1 MIQWK
6 KDAFKYLLL
15 IIFLGILPYI
25 VQDEYLVSTF
35 AFTGIF
41 SIAMF
46 GLVLLIG
53 YGGLLSLGHGAFFGI
68 GVYATGI
75 LTVKA
80 GLPPIAAFLIG
91 IVVSSLIACIIG
103 FPALRLI
110 GFLLAIATLGFGII
124 ISIVWEEL
132 VEITG
137 GVSGLPDVPPFSIFG
152 YTVEGDFQY
161 YYLIWTIAVIIM
173 ILTVNIANSRIG
185 RALLAIQGD
194 EEAADAMGINI
205 LKYKIKIFALSAAY
219 ASIAGSLYAHYVE
232 FASPGSCDL
241 MVSLML
247 PISLII
253 AGRYSVWGG
262 IIGAILYVNVPILLE
277 PVGDYNLLAFGM
289 ILLLIMIFMP
299 QGLAGGLESLFNKIR
314 EKVFKPDTA

>member
-1 MIQWK
+1 MIPWK
-6 KDAFKYLLL
+6 KGVWKYLLL
-15 IIFLGILPYI
+15 IIFLGILPYLI
-25 VQDEYLVSTF
+25 NADYLIGTL

-41 SIAMF
+41 SIVMF
-46 GLVLLIG
+46 GLVLLTG
-53 YGGLLSLGHGAFFGI
+53 YGDLLSLGHGAFFGI

-80 GLPPIAAFLIG
+80 GLPPIAALLIG
-91 IVVSSLIACIIG
+91 IIVSSMIACIIG
-103 FPALRLI
+103 VPALRLI
-110 GFLLAIATLGFGII
+110 GFLLAIATLGFGVII
-124 ISIVWEEL
+124 TIIWDEL
-132 VEITG
+132 IDITG
-137 GVSGLPDVPPFSIFG
+137 GVSGLPGIPPFSLFG
-152 YTVEGDFQY
+152 YIVEGDLQY
-161 YYLIWTIAVIIM
+161 YYLTWTIAVILM

-205 LKYKIKIFALSAAY
+205 FKYKLKIFVLSAAY
-219 ASIAGSLYAHYVE
+219 ASLAGSLYVHYVG
-232 FASPGSCDL
+232 FASPAACDL

-253 AGRYSVWGG
+253 AGKKSVWGG

-277 PVGDYNLLAFGM
+277 PVGDYNMLSFGM

-299 QGLAGGLESLFNKIR
+299 QGLVGGLESLFYKIK
-314 EKVFKPDTA
+314 EKVFKLDTA